1 MENGVGGSTPAPG
14 GGSKRCISAYQTFF
28 LSARFAIYFYF
39 VCVCVLK
46 NVTHTPFHAPR
57 SRQMPSS
64 PPPRAARVCRRAPG
78 QSGKSWTCGDWRA
91 AASQSE
97 PSTRRPHW
105 RHNRERQQLRVIE
118 HILQSHKRDKK
129 SFQKPFSFSL
139 QQLSGNKLM

>member
-1 MENGVGGSTPAPG
+1 MLGFYGEQGRRINSSTWWRL
-14 GGSKRCISAYQTFF
+14 KTLYISGTDSF

-39 VCVCVLK
+39 ICVCVLK

-118 HILQSHKRDKK
+118 NILHSHKRDKK

-139 QQLSGNKLM
+139 Q

>member
-1 MENGVGGSTPAPG
+1 MLGFYGERGRRINSSTWWRL
-14 GGSKRCISAYQTFF
+14 KTLYISVSDFFFF

-39 VCVCVLK
+39 ICVCVLK

-139 QQLSGNKLM
+139 Q